1 MRFATPSAL
10 LVTAVVAV
18 LVVPP
23 AAAAPKKYGDPTAV
37 VLSEVSCHDEWVEL
51 ANTNLKLPVR
61 LAGVRVA
68 ENPTDPAPKR
78 FTFTKTAV
86 IKAGA
91 RVLVRATALPFKIAC
106 GDERVYLLSQ
116 AGKIIDKAQP
126 PNLADGF
133 SWSRFGSEWR
143 AGIPTPAGANVA
155 VPAGSVVDRAAW
167 MFDPMRELGI
177 RLTIDPMDIERLV
190 ADPLTYVPAAFQM
203 QDTSGIWQP
212 AIPMDVGVR
221 VKGGWGSRRGDI
233 YGPGGLTIR
242 DDKVSL
248 KIKFNFSVKGQ
259 RFFGLKKLTLNN
271 MVQDASMVHETLSY
285 QLFRELGIIAPRTGF
300 SGVSINGE
308 SRGLYLL
315 LEPYDEV
322 ALAWHATD
330 VAHLYEAAHALV
342 ETSTIVY
349 ADLNARALPLT
360 FPVDYGDKLD
370 TRDLAAL
377 VAAVE
382 GTTSLSSAA
391 RALLD
396 LDEIGAFFAVE
407 KFINH
412 WDGYS
417 SNVPWAPNNYYL
429 LSDTAGRF
437 RMLPWGVDFTWRL
450 VYMPGID
457 ANGLDSLAR
466 GAGVL
471 FGLCLT
477 DDRCAAS
484 YRRTLAVIT
493 TLASK
498 YQDLGSALY
507 ALHSPSR
514 LGDKYRYFD
523 NATSEW
529 EMGELTLLVAA
540 RNADVTAYL
549 TANVTGVV
557 RWVPTTTRLTKGS
570 TFTTAH
576 FNAYSDVPGTF
587 IYSDALGSK
596 PALGKRQVT
605 VTFTPADT
613 SLSPSTMTIEFTIA

>member
-10 LVTAVVAV
+10 LVTAVIAL

-23 AAAAPKKYGDPTAV
+23 AAAAPKKYGNPTAV
-37 VLSEVSCHDEWVEL
+37 TLSEVSCHDEWVEL
-51 ANTNLKLPVR
+51 ANTDLKLPVR

-68 ENPTDPAPKR
+68 EDPTDPAPKR
-78 FTFTKTAV
+78 FTFASTAV

-91 RVLVRATALPFKIAC
+91 RVLVKATALPFRIAC
-106 GDERVYLLSQ
+106 GDERVYLLSK
-116 AGKIIDKAQP
+116 GGTIIDQTQP

-143 AGIPTPAGANVA
+143 AGIPTPAWANVA
-155 VPAGSVVDRAAW
+155 VPEGSLVDRAAW
-167 MFDPMRELGI
+167 MFDPMREFGI
-177 RLTIDPMDIERLV
+177 RLTIDPANIDRLV
-190 ADPLTYVPAAFQM
+190 ADPLAYVPATFQM
-203 QDTSGIWQP
+203 QDTSGTWQP
-212 AIPMDVGVR
+212 STPMDVGVR

-259 RFFGLKKLTLNN
+259 RFFGLKKFTLNS
-271 MVQDASMVHETLSY
+271 MIQDASMVHETLSY
-285 QLFRELGIIAPRTGF
+285 QLFRELGVIAPRTGY

-308 SRGLYLL
+308 SRGLFLL
-315 LEPYDEV
+315 LESYDEV

-342 ETSTIVY
+342 ETDTIVY
-349 ADLNARALPLT
+349 ADLNTRALPLT

-377 VAAVE
+377 VASVE
-382 GTTSLSSAA
+382 GITSLSSTA

-396 LDEIGAFFAVE
+396 LDEIGTFFAVE

-437 RMLPWGVDFTWRL
+437 RMLPWGVDLTWRL

-457 ANGLDSLAR
+457 TNGLDPLAR
-466 GAGVL
+466 GTGVL

-484 YRRTLAVIT
+484 YRRALAVIT
-493 TLASK
+493 AVAPK
-498 YQDLGSALY
+498 YQELGSALY

-514 LGDKYRYFD
+514 LSDKYRYFD

-529 EMGELTLLVAA
+529 EMGELALLVAA
-540 RNADVTAYL
+540 RKADVTAYL
-549 TANVTGVV
+549 AANVTGAV
-557 RWVPTTTRLTKGS
+557 RWVPTATRLTKGS
-570 TFTTAH
+570 AFTPAH

-587 IYSDALGSK
+587 VYSDALGSK
-596 PALGKRQVT
+596 PVPGKHQVM

-613 SLSPSTMTIEFTIA
+613 SLTPSTMTIEFTIA

>member
-10 LVTAVVAV
+10 LVTAVISV

-23 AAAAPKKYGDPTAV
+23 ATAAPRKYGNPAAV
-37 VLSEVSCHDEWVEL
+37 TLSEVSCHDEWVEL
-51 ANTNLKLPVR
+51 ANTDLKLPVR

-68 ENPTDPAPKR
+68 EDPTDPAPKR
-78 FTFTKTAV
+78 FTFAKTAV

-91 RVLVRATALPFKIAC
+91 RVLVKATALPFKIAC
-106 GDERVYLLSQ
+106 GDERVYLLSS
-116 AGKIIDKAQP
+116 AGKIIDQAQP
-126 PNLADGF
+126 PNLAEGF

-143 AGIPTPAGANVA
+143 AGIPTPAWANVA

-167 MFDPMRELGI
+167 MFDPMREFDI
-177 RLTIDPMDIERLV
+177 RLTIDPTNIERLV
-190 ADPLTYVPAAFQM
+190 ADPLTYVPATFQM
-203 QDTSGIWQP
+203 QDTSGTWQP
-212 AIPMDVGVR
+212 STPMEVGVR
-221 VKGGWGSRRGDI
+221 VKGSWGSRTSDI

-248 KIKFNFSVKGQ
+248 KIKFDFSVRGQ
-259 RFFGLKKLTLNN
+259 RFFGLKKLTLNS
-271 MVQDASMVHETLSY
+271 MIQDASMVHETLSY
-285 QLFRELGIIAPRTGF
+285 GLFRELGVIAPRTGF

-322 ALAWHATD
+322 ALTWHTND
-330 VAHLYEAAHALV
+330 VAHVYDAALALV

-349 ADLNARALPLT
+349 ADLNMRALPLT
-360 FPVDYGDKLD
+360 FSVDLGDK
-370 TRDLAAL
+370 RNVADLAAL

-382 GTTSLSSAA
+382 GTASLSSAA
-391 RALLD
+391 QALLD
-396 LDEIGAFFAVE
+396 LDEIGTYFAVE

-429 LSDTAGRF
+429 LSDRAGRF

-457 ANGLDSLAR
+457 ANGLDSLSR

-471 FGLCLT
+471 FGLCLA
-477 DDRCAAS
+477 DDRCTAS
-484 YRRTLAVIT
+484 YRRALAVVT
-493 TLASK
+493 TLAPK
-498 YQDLGSALY
+498 YQELGSALY
-507 ALHSPSR
+507 ALHGPSR
-514 LGDKYRYFD
+514 LSDRYRFYS
-523 NATSEW
+523 NGASEW
-529 EMGELTLLVAA
+529 EMGELALLVAA
-540 RNADVTAYL
+540 RKADITAYL
-549 TANVTGVV
+549 AANVTGAV
-557 RWVPTTTRLTKGS
+557 RWVPAATRLTKGS
-570 TFTTAH
+570 AFTTAH

-587 IYSDALGSK
+587 AYSDALGSK

-605 VTFTPADT
+605 VTFTPTDT